1 MAENKKSFVLYC
13 DLIHTIEKLPD
24 DKAGLLL
31 KHLFRYVNDKD
42 PITDDLIVEIAFEP
56 IKHQLKRDLSKW
68 DDKIDRLTEQGRLG
82 GIKSGEA
89 RALKRKQNEAKA
101 SKNEAN
107 EPVNVNVNVN
117 VNDTVNVNDINNI
130 NNWFLDFE
138 NGNQIIEIARI
149 NNLTVD
155 FVKNKLLEF
164 RAKAELEYPN
174 YNKFVSHFKNWLNK
188 NKVNMDKKEYKL
200 YCANGPVYFTLT
212 EDELIEMKKSGY
224 YKEEHEI

>member
-82 GIKSGEA
+82 GIKSGKA
-89 RALKRKQNEAKA
+89 RALKRKQNEANA
-101 SKNEAN
+101 LKNEAN

-117 VNDTVNVNDINNI
+117 VNDNVIVNDINNI
-130 NNWFLDFE
+130 NNWFSDFE
-138 NGNQIIEIARI
+138 NGIEITEIARL
-149 NNLTVD
+149 NNLTTD
-155 FVKNKLLEF
+155 FIKIKLLEF
-164 RAKAELEYPN
+164 RNKAELEYPN
-174 YNKFVSHFKNWLNK
+174 YSKFVSHFKNWLNK
-188 NKVNMDKKEYKL
+188 NKLNLDKKEYNFITPNGHSKKL
-200 YCANGPVYFTLT
+200 LT
-212 EDELIEMKKSGY
+212 ESEYLELKKNSY
-224 YKEEHEI
+224 YTEV